1 MKKFDLIMLI
11 TGLVALVL
19 SIITTIVLIFVFMAA
34 VGSEIKSGKIEEGIK
49 EFTSELG
56 EYSQFIDGDGIHVE
70 SEDGTI
76 VDINSNGISVIEN
89 GEG

>member
-11 TGLVALVL
+11 TGLAALVL

-34 VGSEIKSGKIEEGIK
+34 VGSEIKSGKIEEGFK

-56 EYSQFIDGDGIHVE
+56 EYSEIFDGNGIHVE
-70 SEDGTI
+70 SDGTV
-76 VDINSNGISVIEN
+76 VDIGPDGINVVENS
-89 GEG
+89 EG

>member
-56 EYSQFIDGDGIHVE
+56 EYSEIIDGNGIHVE
-70 SEDGTI
+70 SDDGTV
-76 VDINSNGISVIEN
+76 VDIGPNGINVVEN
-89 GEG
+89 SEG